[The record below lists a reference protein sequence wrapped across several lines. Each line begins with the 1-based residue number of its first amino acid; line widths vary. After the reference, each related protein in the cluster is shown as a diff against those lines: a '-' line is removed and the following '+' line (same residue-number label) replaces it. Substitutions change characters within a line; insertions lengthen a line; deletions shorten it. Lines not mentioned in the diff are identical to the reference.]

1 MDVPKRAV
9 LVTKSVMRLGSVQ
22 RQVNIMTHSL
32 FFPFARPLSRTSNP
46 ERAGEVTARRH
57 RQREM
62 ATRQRA
68 RITALVAF
76 GCAVAVLGSTRV
88 AGNARLARARAAME
102 GSFANVVAEQ
112 GEFRRVN
119 ARFASWSELSERG
132 VRLPARQVVQQST
145 ADQTHWYLSLRDR
158 NTGLICDRIGE
169 RINELDTGRE
179 AVCRTNGAAAG
190 SGARNVA
197 TTSTSTNGRE

>member
-1 MDVPKRAV
+1 M
-9 LVTKSVMRLGSVQ
+9 LVTKSAMRLGLLQ
-22 RQVNIMTHSL
+22 RQVNTMPHS
-32 FFPFARPLSRTSNP
+32 PFASLARPLPRTPNP
-46 ERAGEVTARRH
+46 ELSGQVTARR
-57 RQREM
+57 RLQRET

-132 VRLPARQVVQQST
+132 VRLPARQVVQQAT
-145 ADQTHWYLSLRDR
+145 ADRTHWYLSLRDR
-158 NTGLICDRIGE
+158 NTGLICDRIGA

-179 AVCRTNGAAAG
+179 AVCRTNAAAGG

-197 TTSTSTNGRE
+197 TTSTNDRE